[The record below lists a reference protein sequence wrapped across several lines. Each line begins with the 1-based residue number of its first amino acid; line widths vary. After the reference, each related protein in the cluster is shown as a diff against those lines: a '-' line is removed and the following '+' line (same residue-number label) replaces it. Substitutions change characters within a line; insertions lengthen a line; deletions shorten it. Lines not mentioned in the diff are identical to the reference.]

1 MELDQRLIP
10 VLGNT
15 LADYPNVKVMQG
27 DILEMDIPKI
37 IAAPFKCCANLPY
50 YITTPIIFALLEQNL
65 EWERLVFM
73 VQKEVAERIV
83 AEPGGKDYGAL
94 SVTMQYYTEPQIAFT
109 VPPSSFIPAP
119 NVESAVLV
127 CKKREKSPV
136 ELKSLEVFFKV
147 VEAAFSVRRK
157 MLRNS
162 LKNYEKFDD
171 SQVEAWLELA
181 GIDGNRRAE
190 TLSLEEFARLANAVD

>member
-1 MELDQRLIP
+1 MFVIKYL
-10 VLGNT
+10 
-15 LADYPNVKVMQG
+15 
-27 DILEMDIPKI
+27 KI
-37 IAAPFKCCANLPY
+37 
-50 YITTPIIFALLEQNL
+50 
-65 EWERLVFM
+65 
-73 VQKEVAERIV
+73 
-83 AEPGGKDYGAL
+83 
-94 SVTMQYYTEPQIAFT
+94 
-109 VPPSSFIPAP
+109 
-119 NVESAVLV
+119 LV